1 MFEDIIKI
9 HAFET
14 NESELGAEISI
25 ATRKSR
31 KTFHLPKPLEPEY
44 RKPLAIESFA
54 IDPELYNQW
63 LDAAQEYCQKQD

>member
-25 ATRKSR
+25 TTRKSR

-44 RKPLAIESFA
+44 RLSLIH
-54 IDPELYNQW
+54 I
-63 LDAAQEYCQKQD
+63 